1 MKTVIMVVMAM
12 AFLVSTASAEM
23 LYKAKTSGM
32 VMKDS
37 IELHVVDDPDI
48 KGVSCYFTLPKRSMS
63 FVDQTNTS
71 ISCRK
76 VGPISGKM
84 TNRKKVFSAS
94 KSWMVKKLVIDRIYD
109 KKRNALI
116 YMSYTKKMSG
126 DNASNSVS
134 VVVLD

>member
-1 MKTVIMVVMAM
+1 MCA
-12 AFLVSTASAEM
+12 ASSAQAEK
-23 LYKAKTSGM
+23 LYKAKTSGL
-32 VMKDS
+32 VLKDS

-48 KGVSCYFTLPKRSMS
+48 KGIACYFTLPKRSMS
-63 FVDQTNTS
+63 ISDQTNTS

-76 VGPISGKM
+76 VGKISGKIKSK
-84 TNRKKVFSAS
+84 KKVFSAS
-94 KSWMVKKLVIDRIYD
+94 KSWLVKKLVIDRIYD
-109 KKRNALI
+109 KKRNALV